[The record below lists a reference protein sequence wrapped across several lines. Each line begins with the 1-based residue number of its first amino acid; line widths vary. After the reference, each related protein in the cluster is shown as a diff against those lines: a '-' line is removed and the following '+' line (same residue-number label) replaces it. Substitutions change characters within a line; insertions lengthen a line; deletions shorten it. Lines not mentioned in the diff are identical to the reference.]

1 MQRSPS
7 SYGLRAHLM
16 IVLLLAVM
24 AGCTGVT
31 PNESAHSQTHWRK
44 LGPGGGGSTFYPVF
58 SAGNPDFFTVRCD
71 MTGTYI
77 TTDGGASYHQANFPN
92 GSSTYAYD
100 PRNDETLYLGTSALF
115 RSDDSGRSWTQ
126 LFPHPSAVTDTV
138 YQGDHASFRLVTTDT
153 LYNAD
158 PGRITKIRVDDV
170 DASTLYFAKGN
181 SIFVTHNAG
190 SSWQRIPLGEEPIFI
205 YSNQNLLNDTLLIF
219 SETSVFLLNKRT
231 QEFRR
236 ADLPTSMVPAYSFT
250 GGQKGGSKE
259 LVFYA
264 LHNPTAIVPGEAFGE
279 TQIWIS
285 NDGQN
290 WQRTSDD
297 ISNNRQNNAPPSYS
311 LIAAAEDDAAHAYVV
326 TDRYMEADEEGTLRH
341 WYGSLKTGDAGETW
355 KWVWKGGGGSGR
367 YGVKDGKGVENL
379 TDSWVEDA
387 FGGEYIRLLEAG
399 VYPGDGNI
407 AVVTD
412 WYRTM
417 KTTDG
422 GMTWHEVYSIKQ
434 PDNTYVS
441 RGMDV
446 TTAYGVH
453 FDPFD
458 KNHIAIS
465 YTDIGYHHSFDGG
478 KTWQRSVEGVPG
490 DWVNTCYW
498 VVFDPDIEGKLW
510 SGWSNLHDFPRGK
523 MTRSPRW
530 KSRGRGGVCVS
541 TDGGRSWSPVVE
553 GMGSDSPTTSL
564 VMDPRSE
571 PGKRTLYA
579 AVYNKGVF
587 KSVDDGNTWTL
598 KNTGIDANTTAFEL
612 TLAPNGDLYLTVVP
626 TPVHA
631 EGKTGTAFHSGAV
644 YKSVD
649 GAETWKKLR
658 VNDGPLF
665 PNAIEVDP
673 ENPGR
678 VYLACWAGVT
688 LSDLVGGNVVRT
700 SGEEN
705 KLLPMPGGIF
715 LSEDGG
721 ESWNSIFDSSQYVYD
736 VSVDPRNPGRLYCN
750 TFNQSAWRSDDY
762 GKSWT
767 KLPGYDFHWGHRVM
781 PDVHDP
787 DFVYITTYGSS
798 VLHGK
803 PGRP

>member
-1 MQRSPS
+1 
-7 SYGLRAHLM
+7 
-16 IVLLLAVM
+16 
-24 AGCTGVT
+24 
-31 PNESAHSQTHWRK
+31 
-44 LGPGGGGSTFYPVF
+44 
-58 SAGNPDFFTVRCD
+58 
-71 MTGTYI
+71 
-77 TTDGGASYHQANFPN
+77 
-92 GSSTYAYD
+92 
-100 PRNDETLYLGTSALF
+100 
-115 RSDDSGRSWTQ
+115 
-126 LFPHPSAVTDTV
+126 
-138 YQGDHASFRLVTTDT
+138 
-153 LYNAD
+153 
-158 PGRITKIRVDDV
+158 
-170 DASTLYFAKGN
+170 
-181 SIFVTHNAG
+181 
-190 SSWQRIPLGEEPIFI
+190 
-205 YSNQNLLNDTLLIF
+205 
-219 SETSVFLLNKRT
+219 
-231 QEFRR
+231 
-236 ADLPTSMVPAYSFT
+236 
-250 GGQKGGSKE
+250 
-259 LVFYA
+259 
-264 LHNPTAIVPGEAFGE
+264 
-279 TQIWIS
+279 
-285 NDGQN
+285 N

-326 TDRYMEADEEGTLRH
+326 TDRYMEADEEGTMRH

-587 KSVDDGNTWTL
+587 KSVDDGNTW
-598 KNTGIDANTTAFEL
+598 
-612 TLAPNGDLYLTVVP
+612 
-626 TPVHA
+626 
-631 EGKTGTAFHSGAV
+631 
-644 YKSVD
+644 
-649 GAETWKKLR
+649 
-658 VNDGPLF
+658 
-665 PNAIEVDP
+665 
-673 ENPGR
+673 
-678 VYLACWAGVT
+678 
-688 LSDLVGGNVVRT
+688 
-700 SGEEN
+700 
-705 KLLPMPGGIF
+705 
-715 LSEDGG
+715 
-721 ESWNSIFDSSQYVYD
+721 
-736 VSVDPRNPGRLYCN
+736 
-750 TFNQSAWRSDDY
+750 
-762 GKSWT
+762 
-767 KLPGYDFHWGHRVM
+767 
-781 PDVHDP
+781 
-787 DFVYITTYGSS
+787 
-798 VLHGK
+798 
-803 PGRP
+803 